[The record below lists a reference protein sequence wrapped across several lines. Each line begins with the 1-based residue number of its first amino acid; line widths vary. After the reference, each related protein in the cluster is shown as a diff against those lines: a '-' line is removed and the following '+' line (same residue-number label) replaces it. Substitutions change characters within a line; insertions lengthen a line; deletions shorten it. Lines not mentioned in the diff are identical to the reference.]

1 MSIAIHIAS
10 ELMVALIKY
19 NLEMNPAVSG
29 RPARLNEQR
38 TKQKK
43 VMGIALPRPDKLFIV
58 TLFLIKGLAP
68 SQILLQILHFHS
80 NIYPQHLKIV

>member
-1 MSIAIHIAS
+1 MSIAIHMAS

-43 VMGIALPRPDKLFIV
+43 SDGHCPTKTR
-58 TLFLIKGLAP
+58 
-68 SQILLQILHFHS
+68 
-80 NIYPQHLKIV
+80 